1 MKGGFSVP
9 AWATV
14 LGWSIA
20 IIFLVAYFFVA
31 HAVMRGLVPT
41 FGWDAGAIAT
51 ATFGTIA
58 MGLGIVWLVVFAEL
72 PEIWY
77 LHRRPHRLIRQG
89 RCPACGHPVRE
100 AGVDRCSECGVEA
113 TWLPP
118 PYVFGWKAARRF
130 GLALILGFLGG
141 LLTAET
147 AIAMDEYG
155 MRATVKTASNPEA
168 TDSTGD
174 AEVQINFIRAWP
186 ASFSRVEWTPRQG
199 FRPERLFGQGRVSNK
214 ARRPNNL

>member
-89 RCPACGHPVRE
+89 R
-100 AGVDRCSECGVEA
+100 
-113 TWLPP
+113 
-118 PYVFGWKAARRF
+118 
-130 GLALILGFLGG
+130 
-141 LLTAET
+141 
-147 AIAMDEYG
+147 
-155 MRATVKTASNPEA
+155 
-168 TDSTGD
+168 
-174 AEVQINFIRAWP
+174 
-186 ASFSRVEWTPRQG
+186 
-199 FRPERLFGQGRVSNK
+199 
-214 ARRPNNL
+214 